1 MDIKERGWL
10 RREAVCRS
18 ALQHYGYCVLL
29 LISGAR
35 SFIFRRL
42 DGVREEDSGSGGRGE
57 IKFRVQVFVRRGAVT
72 WTGLLTP
79 ASLCVLLSPD
89 DVPAGMGL
97 QESSEQIP
105 GQCSLEA
112 KGRKDACDSL
122 FFFFPRVTC
131 YHGTWLLSGGF
142 LFIHKSVSGYPDIC

>member
-29 LISGAR
+29 LISGAPLL
-35 SFIFRRL
+35 FL
-42 DGVREEDSGSGGRGE
+42 DGLDRVREEESGSGGRGE

-89 DVPAGMGL
+89 DGPAGMGL

-112 KGRKDACDSL
+112 KGRKDACVSL
-122 FFFFPRVTC
+122 FFFF
-131 YHGTWLLSGGF
+131 F
-142 LFIHKSVSGYPDIC
+142 LE

>member
-42 DGVREEDSGSGGRGE
+42 DGVREEESGSGE
-57 IKFRVQVFVRRGAVT
+57 IKFRVQVFERCNVDRPPDSCFS
-72 WTGLLTP
+72 LC
-79 ASLCVLLSPD
+79 ASLS
-89 DVPAGMGL
+89 
-97 QESSEQIP
+97 
-105 GQCSLEA
+105 
-112 KGRKDACDSL
+112 R
-122 FFFFPRVTC
+122 
-131 YHGTWLLSGGF
+131 
-142 LFIHKSVSGYPDIC
+142 